1 MFLEEWNQSRPV
13 EDKLEMSMK
22 QPGLDLKHAVGF
34 EGKGG
39 LWAIDLRVTFMA
51 SRWLSEDIL
60 PRLLENHPQTS
71 REQKWKV
78 KLQV

>member
-13 EDKLEMSMK
+13 EDKLEMSIK
-22 QPGLDLKHAVGF
+22 RPGLDLNHAVEV
-34 EGKGG
+34 EGRGG

-60 PRLLENHPQTS
+60 PPLLFLKITPKPSEN
-71 REQKWKV
+71 KNGK
-78 KLQV
+78 